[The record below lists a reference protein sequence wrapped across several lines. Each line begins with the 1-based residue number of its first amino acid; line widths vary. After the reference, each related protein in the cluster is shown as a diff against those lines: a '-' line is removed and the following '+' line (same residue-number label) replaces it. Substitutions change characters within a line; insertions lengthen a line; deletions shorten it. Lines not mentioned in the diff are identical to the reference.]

1 MHLEGSWP
9 VRRPG
14 ARDRGR
20 TGARGY
26 QDRDRARDSQDADVP
41 DTVGFFSPSASA
53 RMRMFIEWCAFA
65 RWRRPGAEAKAAP
78 AFFVICSENIVGPSA
93 YDRTVRDEADV
104 LYQNEIND
112 MDIRASHA
120 PDESSSSSS
129 STHRETQRD
138 GSSSIVGFRP
148 VLSQPHLS
156 SHNEYS
162 SFESN
167 ARDLCHGWFHR
178 TEGATPLVV
187 SSTCADSA
195 RASGGPWRGCH
206 EPEDCIGRCWQASQA
221 VTPVG
226 RD

>member
-1 MHLEGSWP
+1 
-9 VRRPG
+9 
-14 ARDRGR
+14 
-20 TGARGY
+20 
-26 QDRDRARDSQDADVP
+26 
-41 DTVGFFSPSASA
+41 VGFFSPSASA

-112 MDIRASHA
+112 MDIRASQQPPMNHHQHTER
-120 PDESSSSSS
+120 P
-129 STHRETQRD
+129 RD
-138 GSSSIVGFRP
+138 GSSSP

-206 EPEDCIGRCWQASQA
+206 EPEDCIGRCWQAGQA